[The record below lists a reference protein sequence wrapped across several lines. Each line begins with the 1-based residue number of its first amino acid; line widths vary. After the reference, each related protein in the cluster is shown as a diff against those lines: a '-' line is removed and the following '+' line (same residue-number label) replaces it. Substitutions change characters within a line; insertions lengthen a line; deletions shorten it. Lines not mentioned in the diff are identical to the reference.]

1 MPPEEAKVDPR
12 RSVLLQCVGASA
24 TVVPTFLKGDVLRD
38 AVYFVCSDGFR
49 HQISDEEIMERLGPK
64 NVVTDDDMKYGCV
77 YLTELV
83 KNRKE
88 TDNITVAA
96 IKTM

>member
-1 MPPEEAKVDPR
+1 MDYLLDTHIALWALDNDTKLSKEAKEM
-12 RSVLLQCVGASA
+12 SEL
-24 TVVPTFLKGDVLRD
+24 
-38 AVYFVCSDGFR
+38 
-49 HQISDEEIMERLGPK
+49 
-64 NVVTDDDMKYGCV
+64 KYGCV

-83 KNRKE
+83 KNRRE

>member
-1 MPPEEAKVDPR
+1 
-12 RSVLLQCVGASA
+12 
-24 TVVPTFLKGDVLRD
+24 
-38 AVYFVCSDGFR
+38 
-49 HQISDEEIMERLGPK
+49 MEKLGPG
-64 NVVTDDDMKYGCV
+64 NTPTVEELKYGCV

-83 KNRKE
+83 KNRRE

>member
-1 MPPEEAKVDPR
+1 
-12 RSVLLQCVGASA
+12 
-24 TVVPTFLKGDVLRD
+24 
-38 AVYFVCSDGFR
+38 
-49 HQISDEEIMERLGPK
+49 MEKLGPD
-64 NVVTDDDMKYGCV
+64 NAANMEELKYGCV

-96 IKTM
+96 IKTK

>member
-1 MPPEEAKVDPR
+1 
-12 RSVLLQCVGASA
+12 
-24 TVVPTFLKGDVLRD
+24 
-38 AVYFVCSDGFR
+38 
-49 HQISDEEIMERLGPK
+49 MEKLGPK
-64 NVVTDDDMKYGCV
+64 SINNMEELKYGCV

-96 IKTM
+96 IKTN

>member
-1 MPPEEAKVDPR
+1 
-12 RSVLLQCVGASA
+12 
-24 TVVPTFLKGDVLRD
+24 
-38 AVYFVCSDGFR
+38 
-49 HQISDEEIMERLGPK
+49 MEKLGPEK
-64 NVVTDDDMKYGCV
+64 TSSEEELKYGCV

-96 IKTM
+96 VKIA